1 MGIRKLKIKI
11 FLKNAFYLFT
21 AQPEG
26 AICAFTLATVKL
38 KLKYRGE
45 SGVVPS

>member
-1 MGIRKLKIKI
+1 MRTKYAYRLQ
-11 FLKNAFYLFT
+11 LYLFT